1 MKFGLLAEPPLTPP
15 LPKPKGRLQKK
26 KVKLGLLAEPH
37 QAPPCPPHLGPVIRS
52 IFLLPVSNL
61 HPSKHETVLKDNC
74 ITSDVPG
81 KMQTKSSNSFNVL
94 EELRGGW

>member
-1 MKFGLLAEPPLTPP
+1 MIT
-15 LPKPKGRLQKK
+15 
-26 KVKLGLLAEPH
+26 
-37 QAPPCPPHLGPVIRS
+37 LGPVIRS

-94 EELRGGW
+94 EELRGGWKGRGGGITFLFVIALFRVLE

>member
-1 MKFGLLAEPPLTPP
+1 MKLNDIERALFLLREGFKTNLDFWLNLVRPPPP
-15 LPKPKGRLQKK
+15 N
-26 KVKLGLLAEPH
+26 
-37 QAPPCPPHLGPVIRS
+37 LGPVIRS

-81 KMQTKSSNSFNVL
+81 KMQTKLSNSLNVL